1 MRGRRTGLI
10 RLVHGFLTGFAFA
23 CLVAAFAASAQPA
36 VSQPVIGYLG
46 NGDPQSAAR
55 SVEAFEQGLRDRGW
69 INGKTVRIEY
79 RWAEGN
85 VERLP
90 ELIADLLRL
99 KADILFVSG
108 PPAISAARKATSTV
122 PIVMGAI
129 LVDPVQAGFVHSLA
143 RPGGNITGMASQY
156 EDILTKQVELL
167 TETVPKLSR
176 LFVLRHTSSPIVT
189 ANASVA
195 AAQKLGLTVT
205 VRSVSDVSE
214 YEAAFRTARSQRAQA
229 IHVLPNPSLAT
240 HRGRLIDLAARYQLP
255 AIYEHSEFVREGGL
269 ISYGVSIPEMHRSAT
284 SHIDRILRG
293 AKAGDL
299 PIERPSKFE
308 LALNVGT
315 AKILGVT
322 ISPSLLLR
330 ADQVIE

>member
-1 MRGRRTGLI
+1 
-10 RLVHGFLTGFAFA
+10 
-23 CLVAAFAASAQPA
+23 
-36 VSQPVIGYLG
+36 
-46 NGDPQSAAR
+46 
-55 SVEAFEQGLRDRGW
+55 
-69 INGKTVRIEY
+69 VRIEY